1 MSMDAE
7 KGQTPPPYAPP
18 KPERLLSL
26 DTYRG
31 FLMLVLA
38 TSAFQIHKLSAGVRQ
53 GPIWNFLSYQ
63 FSHPEWRSCS
73 FWDLVQPSFMFMV
86 GVAVPYS
93 VASRRAKGDPTSR
106 ILGHALWRSLL
117 LILLGVFVSS
127 NWSKHTEWT
136 FVNVLS
142 QIGLGYTFLV
152 LLEGRGLR
160 VQMATLAGIL
170 VGYWLCFALYTP
182 ATGLASFADHWALK
196 DNFGMRVDR
205 WLLNRFSRKEPFVTN
220 G

>member
-63 FSHPEWRSCS
+63 FSHPPWRSFS

-93 VASRRAKGDPTSR
+93 VASRRARGEPARR
-106 ILGHALWRSLL
+106 ILTHALWRSLAL
-117 LILLGVFVSS
+117 VLLGVFLMS
-127 NWSKHTEWT
+127 NNQARTNWT

-142 QIGLGYTFLV
+142 QIGLGY
-152 LLEGRGLR
+152 
-160 VQMATLAGIL
+160 
-170 VGYWLCFALYTP
+170 
-182 ATGLASFADHWALK
+182 
-196 DNFGMRVDR
+196 
-205 WLLNRFSRKEPFVTN
+205 
-220 G
+220 